1 VSLGQHCAL
10 DRFVSRP
17 SQVLLSITGNLIF
30 HFSDLR
36 VNQDL
41 SAPDSIGVGKGDG
54 APSSV
59 GVRSERVEI
68 PQNKYSDSQ

>member
-1 VSLGQHCAL
+1 
-10 DRFVSRP
+10 
-17 SQVLLSITGNLIF
+17 VLLTGLCQGLAKSCSSRITGNSIF